1 VLAYLVRNPDNSAAS
16 GKPHFYFSLPLR
28 RETLNFPPSR
38 DELGVRGLGFWWTFP
53 HNLNCQVCNPKY
65 QISEMPI
72 INKLIEI
79 ETEPKI
85 NIHNITPQIQD
96 FITSTSITNGQVLVF
111 SRHTTTALAINEH
124 EVRLLEDIKV
134 FLQKLAPE
142 SDCYLHNDLHLR
154 DVPEDEPINAHSHL
168 MAMMLT
174 TSEIIPVVD
183 GKLALGTWQ
192 SVLFFELDGPR
203 KRTVFVQISGE

>member
-1 VLAYLVRNPDNSAAS
+1 
-16 GKPHFYFSLPLR
+16 
-28 RETLNFPPSR
+28 
-38 DELGVRGLGFWWTFP
+38 
-53 HNLNCQVCNPKY
+53 
-65 QISEMPI
+65 MPI

-85 NIHNITPQIQD
+85 NIYNITLQIQN
-96 FITSTSITNGQVLVF
+96 FLASTSIKNGQILVF
-111 SRHTTTALAINEH
+111 SRHTTTALAINEN
-124 EVRLLEDIKV
+124 EVRLLEDIKM

-142 SDCYLHNDLHLR
+142 SDRYLHNDLHLR

-174 TSEIIPVVD
+174 TSEIIPIVD